1 MTATRSETWPA
12 TWRSASTSTATATCS
27 ASGFSSA
34 LRFVPYKD
42 RRAVAAD
49 LKKIYTAAD
58 RDAAWD
64 KLEAFAETW
73 DAKYPT
79 ISAAWT
85 EH

>member
-1 MTATRSETWPA
+1 M
-12 TWRSASTSTATATCS
+12 
-27 ASGFSSA
+27 
-34 LRFVPYKD
+34 PYKD